1 MPRRL
6 AHFSDPRLDA
16 QVGELIKK
24 HRELQKDI
32 EQLEKQVKQLRAML
46 SEPLDISIVGG
57 D

>member
-1 MPRRL
+1 MARRL

-16 QVGELIKK
+16 QIGELIKK
-24 HRELQKDI
+24 HKELQK
-32 EQLEKQVKQLRAML
+32 EMQQLEKQVKQLKAML

>member
-1 MPRRL
+1 MARRL

-16 QVGELIKK
+16 QIGELIKK
-24 HRELQKDI
+24 HKELQK
-32 EQLEKQVKQLRAML
+32 EMQQLEKQVKQLRAML

>member
-16 QVGELIKK
+16 QIGELIKK
-24 HRELQKDI
+24 HKELQKEI
-32 EQLEKQVKQLRAML
+32 KQLEKQVRQLKVML
-46 SEPLDISIVGG
+46 SELLDISIVGG

>member
-16 QVGELIKK
+16 QIGELIKK
-24 HRELQKDI
+24 NKELKKEI
-32 EQLEKQVKQLRAML
+32 KQLEKQVKQLRAML
-46 SEPLDISIVGG
+46 SELLDISIVGG

>member
-16 QVGELIKK
+16 QIGELIKK
-24 HRELQKDI
+24 HRELQK
-32 EQLEKQVKQLRAML
+32 EMQQLEKQVKQLRAML